1 MKFKPIN
8 WGYHGAEKINR
19 DSRGLIVKTS
29 NHFQSVI
36 RSRRQRNVVPTEL
49 VFSGGP
55 ECREYHFDTVSDEDR
70 ERLEREIG
78 AKFKER
84 NNA

>member
-8 WGYHGAEKINR
+8 WGYHGAEKLNR

-29 NHFQSVI
+29 NHFEATMACK
-36 RSRRQRNVVPTEL
+36 QRGAAKVM

-55 ECREYHFDTVSDEDR
+55 ECREYRFDTVSDEDR
-70 ERLEREIG
+70 ERLE
-78 AKFKER
+78 
-84 NNA
+84 